1 MKLRYSEA
9 FYSVQGEGKFVG
21 VPSVF
26 LRTFGCNFRCMNF
39 GVDKSV
45 GDRWDQHARGERYN
59 AEVKALID
67 AGVHETTEKFE
78 DLPIVHTGCDTYASI
93 YPEFKDF
100 NKLATIDEVVDHL
113 LSLLPEGKWTM
124 DNGQD
129 VHLILTGGEPL
140 LAWQRLYVE
149 LFEHPKMKDLKNV
162 TIETN
167 TTQTLHSDFAEYLST
182 QGRFTVTLNTSAL
195 KDASQLHFHAVQSSP
210 LVENLGKMLLSLKLL
225 ANTLM
230 YLIVTFILS
239 LWLPIKTML
248 TKLLELFSYTGIP
261 GWNVQYILCRWA
273 DAVKNIPS
281 MFKKSRTSVCDEDGD
296 SAPDSTY
303 RYSGMPGGLSK
314 EDYELLQGKKITE
327 EQYDKIRKQL

>member
-45 GDRWDQHARGERYN
+45 GDRWEQHARGERYN
-59 AEVKALID
+59 AEVKQLLDNGI
-67 AGVHETTEKFE
+67 HKTTKEFN

-93 YPEFKDF
+93 YPEFKHF
-100 NKLATIDEVVDHL
+100 NMLKSVDEVVEHL

-149 LFEHPKMKDLKNV
+149 LFEHPRMKDLKNV

-167 TTQTLHSDFAEYLST
+167 TTQNLHNDFYNYLNDHKRIQLTFSCSPKLSVSGESWDDAIKPDVAREYSCVDGSDMYFKFVVADQDDVDEVGRAVDAYREAGVDVPVYLMPLGGRSEEY
-182 QGRFTVTLNTSAL
+182 TLNVQEVANLCMERGWRFSPR
-195 KDASQLHFHAVQSSP
+195 LHI
-210 LVENLGKMLLSLKLL
+210 SLFGN
-225 ANTLM
+225 AWGT
-230 YLIVTFILS
+230 
-239 LWLPIKTML
+239 
-248 TKLLELFSYTGIP
+248 
-261 GWNVQYILCRWA
+261 
-273 DAVKNIPS
+273 
-281 MFKKSRTSVCDEDGD
+281 
-296 SAPDSTY
+296 
-303 RYSGMPGGLSK
+303 
-314 EDYELLQGKKITE
+314 
-327 EQYDKIRKQL
+327 

>member
-9 FYSVQGEGKFVG
+9 FYSVQGEGKYVG

-39 GVDKSV
+39 GTDEKR
-45 GDRWDQHARGERYN
+45 DRWEQHADGQRYN
-59 AEVKALID
+59 AEVKALLD

-78 DLPIVHTGCDTYASI
+78 DLPIIHTGCDTYASI

-100 NKLATIDEVVDHL
+100 NRLAEVDEVVEHL

-149 LFEHPKMKDLKNV
+149 LFEHPRMQDLKNV

-167 TTQTLHSDFAEYLST
+167 TTQHLHDDFYDYLNNSDRITVTFSCSPKLSVSGETWEDAIKPDVAHEYQCVTDSNIYFKFVVATQSDFDEVTRAVQQYRNSGVECPVYLMPLGGRSEEYTLNVKEVAEACMER
-182 QGRFTVTLNTSAL
+182 GWRFTPR
-195 KDASQLHFHAVQSSP
+195 LHI
-210 LVENLGKMLLSLKLL
+210 SLFGN
-225 ANTLM
+225 AWGT
-230 YLIVTFILS
+230 
-239 LWLPIKTML
+239 
-248 TKLLELFSYTGIP
+248 
-261 GWNVQYILCRWA
+261 
-273 DAVKNIPS
+273 
-281 MFKKSRTSVCDEDGD
+281 
-296 SAPDSTY
+296 
-303 RYSGMPGGLSK
+303 
-314 EDYELLQGKKITE
+314 
-327 EQYDKIRKQL
+327 